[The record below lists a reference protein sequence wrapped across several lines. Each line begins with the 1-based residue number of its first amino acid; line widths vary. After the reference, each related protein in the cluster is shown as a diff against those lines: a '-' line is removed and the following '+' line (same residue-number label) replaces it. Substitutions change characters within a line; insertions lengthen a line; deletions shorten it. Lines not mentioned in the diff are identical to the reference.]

1 MVRKKNPPLRSFGGE
16 EEGEGEALAAE
27 ATGPDSEDSAGS
39 RASEPN
45 GADGLL
51 LAELGRAHV
60 PVPDEQEDSSSSLGS
75 VSGSIKRDGGGR
87 GGGGVG
93 TEATVNTDRPVFNY
107 PSHKKGGNVA
117 SFPCHEVTDSDLPA
131 LPSWAGPD
139 GAVSLSPL
147 RSEPDEGDG
156 RQARSPAGELLL
168 GKVGERGG
176 GERVGV
182 REGLLLG
189 ARGRGVIV
197 QGVTSNGEDKD
208 TSYSPTGGTSVHQDG
223 VEGSGYPLLRPLH
236 PHRGAG
242 EGAGDITPSPM
253 GAETGVA
260 PPCSPKLQDFKC
272 NICGY
277 GYYGNDPTDL
287 VKHYR
292 KYHLGLHNRTRQ
304 DAELDTK
311 ILALHNMVG
320 FSSQSQHAKD
330 TTRPPSYTALTGA
343 PQDSTGSPRMLLNGT
358 YDVQVTLGDTF
369 IGIGRKTPDCQGN
382 TKYFRCKF
390 CNFTYMGSSSVELE
404 QHFLSAHPNKMK
416 SQPPPLPNDDKPSEG
431 KGNYVTRGGGV
442 EGAEPGKWENRVAVR
457 AEDDSVAGYSVP
469 IHATDSPGW
478 MGAAGGATDSPG
490 WMGSDGRATDS
501 PGWTVADGGATDSPG
516 WTGADGGST
525 AVAYYWCKYCN
536 FSCESPS
543 SHRLLEHYERRHRQ
557 PGGGR
562 GGPREGSPAKRERRS
577 SKSRDGERDPHS
589 RRKDKTG
596 TSGSMGAT
604 DPETVVTS
612 YNCQF
617 CDFRYS
623 MNHGPEVIV
632 VAPLLRHYQQAHSIH
647 KCTIKHCPFC
657 PRGLCSPEKHLG
669 EISFPFACRKSA
681 CSHCVLLFL
690 QLSPQGCSPTP
701 RPSVTH
707 LCDQCPY
714 ATSDIDLLLLHYDS
728 AHATHGVLEVKPEQ
742 EGAETGRYSAPK
754 GPHGEHSCTK
764 CHFITDVEEEIF
776 RHYRRVHGCCRC
788 RHCSFTASD
797 TLSLLDHFN
806 TAHCKETSASS
817 SHPSAS
823 FVTINGCSATTPST
837 LSIKEESKGDLKLYS
852 LVPPESRAAEAGPG
866 AEGVKSEALD
876 EKEAQGSKGWME
888 AREAQVQAHAAGLVW
903 VPKERAR
910 DILRG
915 SPAQFPQG
923 ALSLLNAVAASQEH
937 HHQQQKGVSVVLRD
951 SPGLV
956 FSLGGVDTK
965 AFLPG
970 QTPGGADKPGPLAQQ
985 YSSPTDGKAKEESQS
1000 LLRRRRGS
1008 GVFCAN
1014 CLTTKTS
1021 LWRKNANGGYV
1032 CNACGLYQKL
1042 HSTPRPL
1049 NIIKQNN
1056 GEQIIRRRTRKRL
1069 NPDPLPSEPVGSKQ
1083 RRVSSEER
1091 LNPDPLPSEPVGSK
1105 QRRVSSEERLNG
1117 SPLERRP
1124 GEDGPGSE
1132 GVPVPHKGEPQNS
1145 LGQYEACGSSGFK
1158 GHPSPRS
1165 THSFLVSQTL
1175 EIHKRMPPLH
1185 IHNKNPAEG
1194 GAEGNGVGSAGVHH
1208 TGLEGKGS
1216 LSSERGS
1223 PIEKYMR
1230 PSKQASYSPPG
1241 SPIEKYQ
1248 YPFFSLPFIH
1258 NDLQSESDWMRFWT
1272 KYKMSVPGNPQYL
1285 GHMSGLPNPCQ
1296 SFVPYHT
1303 FSLPSHFPL
1312 PPSTGPESDI
1322 PLDLAIKHSK
1332 PSANSSTALPTVTAG
1347 KEDEKHREQQERR
1360 EEKVDEGASPQP
1372 SPPPDVAATPERVDQ
1387 GTQDELTSKERV
1399 DQGTQDELTSK
1410 ERVDQGTQDELTSK
1424 ERVDQGTQDELT
1436 SKERVDQGT
1445 QDELTSKERVDQG
1458 TQDELTSKERVD
1470 QGTQDEL
1477 TSKERVDQ
1485 GTQNELTSKERVD
1498 QGTQDEL
1505 TSKERVDKGTQ
1516 DELTSK
1522 ERVDQATQDELTS
1535 KERVD
1540 QGTQD
1545 ELTSKCVHCGILFL
1559 DEVMYALHMSCHADG
1574 GPFQCSICLHACADK
1589 YDFTTHIQRGLHLPT
1604 IDAEAD
1610 AGADAEADA
1619 PKDCV

>member
-51 LAELGRAHV
+51 PAELGRAHV
-60 PVPDEQEDSSSSLGS
+60 PVPDEQEDSSSSPGS

-93 TEATVNTDRPVFNY
+93 TATTVNTDRPVFNY

-182 REGLLLG
+182 REGLLL
-189 ARGRGVIV
+189 
-197 QGVTSNGEDKD
+197 
-208 TSYSPTGGTSVHQDG
+208 
-223 VEGSGYPLLRPLH
+223 
-236 PHRGAG
+236 
-242 EGAGDITPSPM
+242 
-253 GAETGVA
+253 GVA

-416 SQPPPLPNDDKPSEG
+416 SQPPPLPNDDKLSEG

-469 IHATDSPGW
+469 IHT
-478 MGAAGGATDSPG
+478 
-490 WMGSDGRATDS
+490 
-501 PGWTVADGGATDSPG
+501 TDSPG
-516 WTGADGGST
+516 WTGAD

-562 GGPREGSPAKRERRS
+562 GGTREGSPAKRERRS

-690 QLSPQGCSPTP
+690 QLSPQGRSPTP
-701 RPSVTH
+701 SPSVTH

-817 SHPSAS
+817 A
-823 FVTINGCSATTPST
+823 TTNGCSATTPST

-970 QTPGGADKPGPLAQQ
+970 QTPGGADKPGHLAQQ

-1000 LLRRRRGS
+1000 LLRVRQLS
-1008 GVFCAN
+1008 T
-1014 CLTTKTS
+1014 LSPSSPS
-1021 LWRKNANGGYV
+1021 L
-1032 CNACGLYQKL
+1032 
-1042 HSTPRPL
+1042 
-1049 NIIKQNN
+1049 
-1056 GEQIIRRRTRKRL
+1056 
-1069 NPDPLPSEPVGSKQ
+1069 
-1083 RRVSSEER
+1083 
-1091 LNPDPLPSEPVGSK
+1091 
-1105 QRRVSSEERLNG
+1105 
-1117 SPLERRP
+1117 
-1124 GEDGPGSE
+1124 
-1132 GVPVPHKGEPQNS
+1132 
-1145 LGQYEACGSSGFK
+1145 
-1158 GHPSPRS
+1158 
-1165 THSFLVSQTL
+1165 
-1175 EIHKRMPPLH
+1175 
-1185 IHNKNPAEG
+1185 
-1194 GAEGNGVGSAGVHH
+1194 
-1208 TGLEGKGS
+1208 
-1216 LSSERGS
+1216 LS
-1223 PIEKYMR
+1223 
-1230 PSKQASYSPPG
+1230 
-1241 SPIEKYQ
+1241 
-1248 YPFFSLPFIH
+1248 
-1258 NDLQSESDWMRFWT
+1258 
-1272 KYKMSVPGNPQYL
+1272 
-1285 GHMSGLPNPCQ
+1285 
-1296 SFVPYHT
+1296 
-1303 FSLPSHFPL
+1303 
-1312 PPSTGPESDI
+1312 
-1322 PLDLAIKHSK
+1322 
-1332 PSANSSTALPTVTAG
+1332 
-1347 KEDEKHREQQERR
+1347 
-1360 EEKVDEGASPQP
+1360 
-1372 SPPPDVAATPERVDQ
+1372 
-1387 GTQDELTSKERV
+1387 
-1399 DQGTQDELTSK
+1399 
-1410 ERVDQGTQDELTSK
+1410 
-1424 ERVDQGTQDELT
+1424 
-1436 SKERVDQGT
+1436 
-1445 QDELTSKERVDQG
+1445 
-1458 TQDELTSKERVD
+1458 
-1470 QGTQDEL
+1470 
-1477 TSKERVDQ
+1477 
-1485 GTQNELTSKERVD
+1485 
-1498 QGTQDEL
+1498 
-1505 TSKERVDKGTQ
+1505 
-1516 DELTSK
+1516 
-1522 ERVDQATQDELTS
+1522 
-1535 KERVD
+1535 
-1540 QGTQD
+1540 
-1545 ELTSKCVHCGILFL
+1545 
-1559 DEVMYALHMSCHADG
+1559 
-1574 GPFQCSICLHACADK
+1574 
-1589 YDFTTHIQRGLHLPT
+1589 TTHLYS
-1604 IDAEAD
+1604 
-1610 AGADAEADA
+1610 
-1619 PKDCV
+1619 